1 MVFVIAFAGFSI
13 SSLLAI
19 LLSPTLFGV
28 GLSDIAGSPDFKDPS
43 VMAALKFTQTM
54 NAIGLFLVPGLV
66 YARLMGSSVLKIYG
80 LSKNINWRLVILI
93 IVLVFIALP
102 LENYLGGLNHAIP
115 FPDSLSGLKE
125 SLLAMEKTAEE
136 TTMAFLRMD
145 GIGDLLLSLFIMALL
160 PAVGEELL
168 FRGVIQKIFQEQ
180 IGKHHLAIWITA
192 AIFSAIHM
200 QFFGFLPRL
209 VMGAALGYLFHW
221 SESLIYPMLAHFLN
235 NATAVGLAY
244 YIGIDQIPE
253 DIENAGADQPL
264 VFAISLA
271 FCLLILFRIRIGF
284 QENKKPIT

>member
-13 SSLLAI
+13 SSLIAI
-19 LLSPTLFGV
+19 LLSPYLFGV
-28 GLSDIAGSPDFKDPS
+28 GLADIAGSTDFEDPS
-43 VMAALKFTQTM
+43 VMSALKFTQTM

-66 YARLMGSSVLKIYG
+66 YARLMGRSLLKMYG
-80 LSKNINWRLVILI
+80 LSKDINWRLTILI
-93 IVLVFIALP
+93 AVLVFIALP
-102 LENYLGGLNHAIP
+102 LENYLGSLNHAIP
-115 FPDSLSGLKE
+115 FPEALSGLKE

-145 GIGDLLLSLFIMALL
+145 GPGDLMLSLFIMALL

-168 FRGVIQKIFQEQ
+168 FRGVIQKIFHEQ
-180 IGKHHLAIWITA
+180 TGRHHVAIWITA

-209 VMGAALGYLFHW
+209 VMGAALGYLFYW
-221 SESLIYPMLAHFLN
+221 SGSLLYPMLAHFLN
-235 NATAVGLAY
+235 NAIAVSLAY
-244 YIGIDQIPE
+244 YIGIDEIPE
-253 DIENAGADQPL
+253 NIENAGADQPL

-271 FCLLILFRIRIGF
+271 FCLLILFRLRVGF